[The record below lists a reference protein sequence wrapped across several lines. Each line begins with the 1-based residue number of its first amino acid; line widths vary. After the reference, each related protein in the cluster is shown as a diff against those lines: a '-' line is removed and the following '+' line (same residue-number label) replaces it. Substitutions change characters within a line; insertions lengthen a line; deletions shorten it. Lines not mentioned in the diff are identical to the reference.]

1 MQQAPPQQQVSG
13 PWQVLQQAILQQSAE
28 PRVVVDV
35 VAAVG
40 AAAVMAMASPK
51 AAMMLLTIE
60 FSNR

>member
-1 MQQAPPQQQVSG
+1 M
-13 PWQVLQQAILQQSAE
+13 QQAILQQSAE

-40 AAAVMAMASPK
+40 AAAVMAMASPM
-51 AAMMLLTIE
+51 AAIIVLIID